1 MTAVL
6 GHAPSA
12 ESVEML
18 NSGGVVVPN
27 ALLLNNGFADI
38 GLGDSRQQIGQYGYD
53 LQWANF
59 PVTSSVR

>member
-1 MTAVL
+1 
-6 GHAPSA
+6 
-12 ESVEML
+12 ML